1 MPPIVCDHDELCAG
15 KNFMQIS
22 WLCISNS
29 SQGLTPLDG
38 MRCSLNIPG
47 HPIIATEMLIKLPL
61 NEMEKPQLPMIT
73 FLIIFKIQLY
83 FVRSLSINKSPEKC
97 LTQT

>member
-1 MPPIVCDHDELCAG
+1 
-15 KNFMQIS
+15 MQIS

-29 SQGLTPLDG
+29 SQGLTPLGG

-47 HPIIATEMLIKLPL
+47 HPIIATERLIKLPL

-73 FLIIFKIQLY
+73 FLNIFKIQLY